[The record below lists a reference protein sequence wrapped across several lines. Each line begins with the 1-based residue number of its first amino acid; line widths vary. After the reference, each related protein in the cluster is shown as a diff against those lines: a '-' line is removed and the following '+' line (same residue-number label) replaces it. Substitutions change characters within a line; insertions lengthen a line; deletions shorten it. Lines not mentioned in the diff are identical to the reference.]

1 MRSALAEL
9 PRSVREIAEV
19 IGVERA
25 LYLVGQLPRCYER
38 DHRYPSARRSCVILY
53 VPKTLRPDHP
63 LVTILGWPDADKL
76 VKEFGGEILQPGNC
90 MDIYRRFRDQAIVKM
105 LKDGTP
111 SAYIAEIM
119 GLSERQIR
127 NLARAEI
134 PQEDS
139 KAAIGN
145 TPKRKSTGAM
155 PMKNN
160 MGARTVWA

>member
-1 MRSALAEL
+1 MSGALAEL

-19 IGVERA
+19 IGVERS

-38 DHRYPSARRSCVILY
+38 DHRYPAARRSCVILY

-63 LVTILGWPDADKL
+63 LVAILGWPDASKL
-76 VKEFGGEILQPGNC
+76 TKAFGGEILQPGNC
-90 MDIYRRFRDQAIVKM
+90 MDVYRRFRDKAIVQM
-105 LKDGTP
+105 LHQGIP
-111 SAYIAEIM
+111 SSHIAEMM

-139 KAAIGN
+139 QGVIGN
-145 TPKRKSTGAM
+145 TPGGKSTVAST
-155 PMKNN
+155 MKNH
-160 MGARTVWA
+160 MGARTAWA

>member
-1 MRSALAEL
+1 MSALAEL

-38 DHRYPSARRSCVILY
+38 DHRYPNAKRSCVILY
-53 VPKTLRPDHP
+53 VPKTLHPDHQ
-63 LVTILGWPDADKL
+63 LVTILGWKDASKL
-76 VKEFGGEILQPGNC
+76 AKEFGGEILQPGNC
-90 MDIYRRFRDQAIVKM
+90 MDIYRRFRDQAIVTM
-105 LKDGTP
+105 LRSGMP
-111 SAYIAEIM
+111 SSHVAEMM

-134 PQEDS
+134 PQEER
-139 KAAIGN
+139 KTTIGN
-145 TPKRKSTGAM
+145 TAKGKSIGAL

-160 MGARTVWA
+160 MGARTYGPN